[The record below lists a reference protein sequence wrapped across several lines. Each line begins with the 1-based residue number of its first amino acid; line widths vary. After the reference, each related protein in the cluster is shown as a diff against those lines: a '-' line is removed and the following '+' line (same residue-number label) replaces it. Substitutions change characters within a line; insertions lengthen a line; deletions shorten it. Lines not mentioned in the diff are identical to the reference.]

1 MENSSNYPIL
11 ISELK
16 KVLKRKKKK
25 YSDIARELDMS
36 ESSVK
41 RLMSGKDA
49 SLSKLEALC
58 RVVDITFFD
67 LVSMSKD
74 SKPQTLTLTKEQ
86 DRFFA
91 KNTNYFYFY
100 HLIHEEDATVQE
112 IVTRFGLSEK
122 SKNKYL
128 KKLEDLGLLEWHP
141 GDKIVIVKKGGI
153 HLPEMTELGSHLVR
167 TLMKNVTELVGDV
180 KKMDEQLKDKNG
192 TFHIGEYY
200 LREETAK
207 GFQNRISN
215 LLIDME
221 KASDRES
228 RIYGKEELKF
238 YTSISSVMPMRFYC
252 ENIPNI

>member
-16 KVLKRKKKK
+16 KVLKRKKIK
-25 YSDIARELDMS
+25 YTEVARELGMS

-58 RVVDITFFD
+58 NVAQITFFD
-67 LVSMSKD
+67 LVAMSKD
-74 SKPQTLTLTKEQ
+74 AKPETLTLTKEQ

-91 KNTNYFYFY
+91 KNTHYFYFF
-100 HLIHEEDATVQE
+100 HLIHEEDFTVDQ
-112 IVTRFGLSEK
+112 IVKRFGLSEK

-128 KKLEDLGLLEWHP
+128 KKLEDLGLIEWHP
-141 GDKIVIVKKGGI
+141 GDKIVNIKKGGI
-153 HLPEMTELGSHLVR
+153 HLPEMTELGRHLV
-167 TLMKNVTELVGDV
+167 TTSMKNVTELVGDV
-180 KKMDEQLKDKNG
+180 DRMGKQLEGRHG

-207 GFQNRISN
+207 AFQNRMAD
-215 LLIDME
+215 LLSEME
-221 KASDRES
+221 KATDREN
-228 RIYGKEELKF
+228 RIYDKSELQF
-238 YTSISSVMPMRFYC
+238 YTSLTSIMPMRFYC
-252 ENIPNI
+252 EDIPNI